1 MQGLRFLRNGPKVRG
16 CGLSHTCGDCGFR
29 ATIGGELLLRFSAF
43 FFHTPKHDNE
53 SLYFHRRRKLAPHHL
68 PFVRRSAQSAKRSFV
83 RRDYLPR
90 QAEWERFFGYLAK
103 ESKIPE
109 IHAHFSRAY
118 WYVVNAVEPSRGFPK
133 RSGVRKICAI
143 GTSETKKE
151 SGILSISSTT
161 AQPTIRRKCPPNSTA
176 PKRSSRNCEK
186 RFAGFAVIQK
196 GITRAHGQIEFR
208 RSGGIGYDL
217 FTKQLNREKTTDV
230 NLAVDMMRLKDIYDI
245 AVIVSGDQDFVP
257 AAAAVKDLG
266 KKVVNVSFR
275 QKNGLLPSGASRST
289 RSRMRAWKWIT
300 AFSTNSCFPTK
311 SKVAARFPA
320 LAAPAAFC

>member
-1 MQGLRFLRNGPKVRG
+1 MRVCIFIDGENLRHTICHLFGDRRNPQ
-16 CGLSHTCGDCGFR
+16 
-29 ATIGGELLLRFSAF
+29 
-43 FFHTPKHDNE
+43 N
-53 SLYFHRRRKLAPHHL
+53 APL
-68 PFVRRSAQSAKRSFV
+68 FDEQ
-83 RRDYLPR
+83 DYLPR

-118 WYVVNAVEPSRGFPK
+118 WYVVNAVDAKPWLPKAKRGSENLRDWHQRNQKGIRNLVDFFNNRATNNQAK
-133 RSGVRKICAI
+133 MSAEFDGVEKVVA
-143 GTSETKKE
+143 E
-151 SGILSISSTT
+151 L
-161 AQPTIRRKCPPNSTA
+161 QRRKTA
-176 PKRSSRNCEK
+176 IEK

-275 QKNGLLPSGASRST
+275 QKNGILLPSGARQLNETTDASVEVDYDDFQ
-289 RSRMRAWKWIT
+289 K
-300 AFSTNSCFPTK
+300 FLFPDK
-311 SKVAARFPA
+311 K
-320 LAAPAAFC
+320 